1 MSENTMTKSQA
12 KRKARLE
19 ESKKA
24 KREAQKGKLI
34 ANLTV
39 FVIAAIFIVAIGV
52 FAYTK
57 ITTTTASSDYGAF
70 LNEDGTVK
78 DINPTDYVEALDYKN
93 ITVPAADVTYTEE
106 EMEAAIDSALSS
118 HKELN
123 SDTALTAADGDTLN
137 VDYVGTIDGVE
148 FDGGS
153 TGGAGAD
160 LTIGSGSYVDD
171 FEDQLI
177 GSHPGDQVTV
187 TVTFPEDYSA
197 ADLQGKEA
205 QFAVTV
211 NGIYEIPEFT
221 DEFVAA
227 NYSDVALTTEEYRT
241 YLKES
246 NEAAKLDTY
255 LSNYLQ
261 TNSKATAEHEGHI
274 KYLKAIGK
282 HEQEIYYNSYNETY
296 VMMTGSPAFT
306 SFSQFTG
313 MSNKDFEAYLK
324 DEASKRSA
332 LDLTYQY
339 IFTDAGLSISDEDY
353 QKKVEVLG
361 PETSGNYGKAYVMQ
375 MILKDKVLAYLAEN
389 VTIE

>member
-1 MSENTMTKSQA
+1 
-12 KRKARLE
+12 
-19 ESKKA
+19 
-24 KREAQKGKLI
+24 
-34 ANLTV
+34 
-39 FVIAAIFIVAIGV
+39 
-52 FAYTK
+52 
-57 ITTTTASSDYGAF
+57 
-70 LNEDGTVK
+70 
-78 DINPTDYVEALDYKN
+78 
-93 ITVPAADVTYTEE
+93 
-106 EMEAAIDSALSS
+106 MEAAIDSALSS

-137 VDYVGTIDGVE
+137 IDYVGTIDGVE

-227 NYSDVALTTEEYRT
+227 NYSNVALTTEEYRT

-353 QKKVEVLG
+353 QKKVEALG

-389 VTIE
+389 VTID

>member
-39 FVIAAIFIVAIGV
+39 FVIAAIFVVAIGV
-52 FAYTK
+52 FVYTK
-57 ITTTTASSDYGAF
+57 VTTTTASSDYGAF

-93 ITVPAADVTYTEE
+93 IAVPAAEVTYTEE

-137 VDYVGTIDGVE
+137 IDYVGTVEGVE

-171 FEDQLI
+171 FE
-177 GSHPGDQVTV
+177 G
-187 TVTFPEDYSA
+187 
-197 ADLQGKEA
+197 
-205 QFAVTV
+205 
-211 NGIYEIPEFT
+211 
-221 DEFVAA
+221 
-227 NYSDVALTTEEYRT
+227 
-241 YLKES
+241 
-246 NEAAKLDTY
+246 
-255 LSNYLQ
+255 
-261 TNSKATAEHEGHI
+261 
-274 KYLKAIGK
+274 
-282 HEQEIYYNSYNETY
+282 
-296 VMMTGSPAFT
+296 
-306 SFSQFTG
+306 
-313 MSNKDFEAYLK
+313 
-324 DEASKRSA
+324 
-332 LDLTYQY
+332 
-339 IFTDAGLSISDEDY
+339 
-353 QKKVEVLG
+353 
-361 PETSGNYGKAYVMQ
+361 
-375 MILKDKVLAYLAEN
+375 
-389 VTIE
+389 